1 MGVEVISGERC
12 ACGSGVGIF
21 FFFFNLSGVRSNGS
35 SVLVR
40 RVRLKVNTEI
50 NSVEQPF
57 CWLN

>member
-12 ACGSGVGIF
+12 ACGSGVGI
-21 FFFFNLSGVRSNGS
+21 FFFNLSGVRSNGS

-40 RVRLKVNTEI
+40 RVRLKVNKEI
-50 NSVEQPF
+50 NTLEQPF